1 MEKQMLDNIES
12 ISLDGIESLTD
23 IILSN
28 EIIEKIP
35 IANVASAIIKTGEMI
50 YNKNLLKQTT
60 NFIESLNGQEVSK
73 EKLEKYRKKFLN
85 DDKKQKAELERVL
98 LYLNKNI
105 DIEKSRLLAKFY
117 VAYVNEEIKWEKFCE
132 FASVINQIFIDDLTI
147 IYNIYKDEPVKVVIY
162 ESYKISRLMAIG
174 LLSNYSGAITVQEL
188 SSGKTGVREIYE
200 KNELGE
206 LFVKIATKEEVKKLR
221 N

>member
-85 DDKKQKAELERVL
+85 DDKKRKAELERVL

>member
-73 EKLEKYRKKFLN
+73 EKLEKYRKKILN

-132 FASVINQIFIDDLTI
+132 FASVINQIFVDDLTI

-188 SSGKTGVREIYE
+188 SSGKTGVRKIYE

>member
-35 IANVASAIIKTGEMI
+35 IANVASAIIKTGKMI

-85 DDKKQKAELERVL
+85 DDKKRKAELERVL

>member
-85 DDKKQKAELERVL
+85 DDKKRKAELERVL

-188 SSGKTGVREIYE
+188 SSGKTGVRKIYE

>member
-73 EKLEKYRKKFLN
+73 EKLEKYRKK
-85 DDKKQKAELERVL
+85 
-98 LYLNKNI
+98 
-105 DIEKSRLLAKFY
+105 
-117 VAYVNEEIKWEKFCE
+117 
-132 FASVINQIFIDDLTI
+132 IF
-147 IYNIYKDEPVKVVIY
+147 K
-162 ESYKISRLMAIG
+162 
-174 LLSNYSGAITVQEL
+174 
-188 SSGKTGVREIYE
+188 
-200 KNELGE
+200 
-206 LFVKIATKEEVKKLR
+206 
-221 N
+221 

>member
-85 DDKKQKAELERVL
+85 DDKRQNWKE
-98 LYLNKNI
+98 
-105 DIEKSRLLAKFY
+105 FY
-117 VAYVNEEIKWEKFCE
+117 YI
-132 FASVINQIFIDDLTI
+132 
-147 IYNIYKDEPVKVVIY
+147 
-162 ESYKISRLMAIG
+162 
-174 LLSNYSGAITVQEL
+174 
-188 SSGKTGVREIYE
+188 
-200 KNELGE
+200 
-206 LFVKIATKEEVKKLR
+206 
-221 N
+221 